1 MNAPIDFQ
9 VCRPRARRNPKPQM
23 IQCKLCLHDVDFLA
37 WVAQAEPG
45 DRLEYHRGFLGVD
58 VDSPITTPSE
68 VDRKALGQ
76 LAQKARGAFELGL
89 VHLVQERLATDRFS
103 YIAIA
108 RPKPKSTSPAA
119 SLSALLLDGEPSHA
133 IGSSGEANA

>member
-1 MNAPIDFQ
+1 MNVPIDFQ
-9 VCRPRARRNPKPQM
+9 VCKSRSRRKPKPQM
-23 IQCKLCLHDVDFLA
+23 IPCKLCLRDVEFLA
-37 WVAQAEPG
+37 WVNQAEPG

-58 VDSPITTPSE
+58 VDSPITTPSAE
-68 VDRKALGQ
+68 DRKALGQ

-108 RPKPKSTSPAA
+108 RPKPKSRPAA
-119 SLSALLLDGEPSHA
+119 SSLSALLLNKA
-133 IGSSGEANA
+133 A